1 VCIEWLRARLV
12 LCVYLV
18 IWELLALRLATFN
31 QEALSLTL
39 LFPDGEPAVG
49 LTCILG
55 SRIRKYR
62 GLTGIDSTQGANVA
76 VGSWWVWASSTKNA
90 LSGVGLIE
98 LRSSFG
104 CLLNSA

>member
-31 QEALSLTL
+31 QEALSLSL

-55 SRIRKYR
+55 SRIN
-62 GLTGIDSTQGANVA
+62 STQGANVA

-90 LSGVGLIE
+90 LSGVELIE